1 MEIKAE
7 MAGNSWKLLVAEGET
22 VTSGQDVAILESMK
36 MEIPVSVNQ
45 DGVLKELK
53 RTEGDF
59 LNEDDIIAVLEEW
72 FQPLG
77 R

>member
-7 MAGNSWKLLVAEGET
+7 MAGNLWKLLVAEGET

-59 LNEDDIIAVLEEW
+59 LNEDDIIAVLE
-72 FQPLG
+72 
-77 R
+77 

>member
-1 MEIKAE
+1 
-7 MAGNSWKLLVAEGET
+7 
-22 VTSGQDVAILESMK
+22 MK